1 MANFWVMNHDES
13 VWEKPHEFNPR
24 RFLDDKGDLR
34 NLTNE
39 FPFFMPFSTG
49 QRACLG
55 KNIGKSVIFMLTA
68 CLLQRLT
75 FELPPGVKANLK
87 PDIHFDLVPT
97 AYKIVSKPRDVHTQ
111 EVFSKVWESVLMMVS
126 IANWRYSMIC
136 FNWSLFKTNF
146 YLAKAD
152 WKSTIKM
159 WPLLQMTDFLCL
171 FVS

>member
-75 FELPPGVKANLK
+75 FELPPGVKPNLK

-111 EVFSKVWESVLMMVS
+111 EVFSKVWESVLMNGV
-126 IANWRYSMIC
+126 NRK
-136 FNWSLFKTNF
+136 L
-146 YLAKAD
+146 
-152 WKSTIKM
+152 TIFHD
-159 WPLLQMTDFLCL
+159 LLQLKFIQNKFLSC
-171 FVS
+171 